1 MTTFYSNGKL
11 LITGEYAVL
20 DGALA
25 LALPTRFGQ
34 SMEVKTIEKPELVWI
49 SFDSNNL
56 VWFETKIAMS
66 DLLNDEKPSMD
77 AYEKPL
83 RSLIRTVAK
92 LKPDFI
98 NSHSGFEVV
107 TKLDFPRNWGLGTS
121 STLIYNIAQWAAVDP
136 YLLLET
142 SFGGSGYDIA
152 CAGSQQPV
160 LYQLMEG
167 KPNVR
172 TIDFNPSFSDHLF
185 FVHLNRK
192 QNSREGIHYYR
203 SLPNKENLVQ
213 EVTKITHKIMKADTL
228 KEFSDWME
236 IHENLMAS
244 VIKLPKVKDLHF
256 SDYRG
261 AVKSLGAWGGDF
273 VLAAGDEDS
282 SEYFKKKGY
291 STVIPFDEMIRKK
304 V

>member
-49 SFDSNNL
+49 SFDNNNL
-56 VWFETKIAMS
+56 VWFETKIAMT

-98 NSHSGFEVV
+98 NSYSGFEVV
-107 TKLDFPRNWGLGTS
+107 TRLDFPRNWGLGTS
-121 STLIYNIAQWAAVDP
+121 STLIYNIAQWAGVNP
-136 YLLLET
+136 YLLLES

-172 TIDFNPSFSDHLF
+172 ATDFNPSFSNHLF

-192 QNSREGIHYYR
+192 QNSREGIQHYQ
-203 SLPNKENLVQ
+203 SLSDKKNLVQ
-213 EVTKITHKIMKADTL
+213 EVTKITNKIMVSSTL

-236 IHENLMAS
+236 IHENLIAS
-244 VIKLPKVKDLHF
+244 VVKLPKVKNLYF

-261 AVKSLGAWGGDF
+261 AIKSLGAWGGDF
-273 VLAAGDEDS
+273 VLAAGGEDS
-282 SEYFKKKGY
+282 PEYFKKKGY
-291 STVIPFDEMIRKK
+291 STVIPFDEMIRKN

>member
-49 SFDSNNL
+49 SFDNNNL

-98 NSHSGFEVV
+98 NSHSGFEVI
-107 TKLDFPRNWGLGTS
+107 TKLDFQRNWGLGTS
-121 STLIYNIAQWAAVDP
+121 STLIYNIAQWAAIDP
-136 YLLLET
+136 YLLLES

-172 TIDFNPSFSDHLF
+172 MTDFNPSFSDHLF

-192 QNSREGIHYYR
+192 QNSREGIQHYR

-213 EVTKITHKIMKADTL
+213 EVTKITNKIMKADTL

-236 IHENLMAS
+236 IHENLIAS

-282 SEYFKKKGY
+282 PEYFKKNGY